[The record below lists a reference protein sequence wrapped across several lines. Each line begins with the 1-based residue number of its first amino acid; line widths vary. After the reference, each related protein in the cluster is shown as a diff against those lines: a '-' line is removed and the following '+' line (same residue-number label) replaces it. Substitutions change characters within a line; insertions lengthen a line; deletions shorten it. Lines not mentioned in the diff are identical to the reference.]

1 MPLELT
7 VKNGLVELASAGL
20 SAPVLFARSLP
31 AAHSAYFAWMDTE
44 NTTLRALEHVL
55 AWSIRVLLSGVGAPG
70 AASSMVGCVWDD
82 NARLHAARENR
93 SGACKL
99 RYGLTRTQEAGHGQ
113 HNRREPAGRGP
124 RHMVVI
130 THLRQ

>member
-1 MPLELT
+1 MCRLQFSPGSQVHCSDMSHKFLFTVMPLELT

-70 AASSMVGCVWDD
+70 AASSMVGCVW
-82 NARLHAARENR
+82 
-93 SGACKL
+93 
-99 RYGLTRTQEAGHGQ
+99 
-113 HNRREPAGRGP
+113 
-124 RHMVVI
+124 V
-130 THLRQ
+130 